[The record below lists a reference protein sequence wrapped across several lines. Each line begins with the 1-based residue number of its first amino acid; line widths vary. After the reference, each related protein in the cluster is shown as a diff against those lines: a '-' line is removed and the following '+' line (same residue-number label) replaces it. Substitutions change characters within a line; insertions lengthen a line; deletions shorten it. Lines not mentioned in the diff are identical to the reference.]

1 MDTFGNVRRLGVRN
15 TNKNTISIRHNTIFY
30 CSKLTLQTFIQVIYY
45 WCLEFSE
52 GQISNMLNISIR
64 TIQDLFAAFRMACKI
79 YFNDNPVKLGGP
91 GTIVQVD
98 ESCFSHKAK
107 YHRGRGPSAPL
118 WVFGIVDCSTK
129 PAMGYMEIVERR
141 DAATLLPI
149 IKKVVREGS
158 VIHSDEWKA
167 YCKIAESENYNHNTV
182 NHTLHF
188 VDPNTGV
195 HTQNIE
201 SYWNKHKQRIKR
213 MCGCHRDSLDSYLN
227 EFMWMERNKNQKF
240 LNYIKLLK
248 HK

>member
-1 MDTFGNVRRLGVRN
+1 
-15 TNKNTISIRHNTIFY
+15 
-30 CSKLTLQTFIQVIYY
+30 
-45 WCLEFSE
+45 
-52 GQISNMLNISIR
+52 
-64 TIQDLFAAFRMACKI
+64 
-79 YFNDNPVKLGGP
+79 
-91 GTIVQVD
+91 
-98 ESCFSHKAK
+98 
-107 YHRGRGPSAPL
+107 
-118 WVFGIVDCSTK
+118 
-129 PAMGYMEIVERR
+129 MGYMEIVERR

-240 LNYIKLLK
+240 LNFIKLLK